1 MGSLWVLC
9 MCEVIELLL
18 MVVLLQKQHCNKN
31 KIGQVYT
38 RLDKIRQVKTSWDKL
53 GQTGSSWEKLGQV
66 GTSKDKLG

>member
-1 MGSLWVLC
+1 

-38 RLDKIRQVKTSWDKL
+38 GLDKLGQVRTSLDKLEQVGTSWDKL
-53 GQTGSSWEKLGQV
+53 GQV
-66 GTSKDKLG
+66 